1 MKLRNIVASFLAV
14 VAMSVSCVDEL
25 SGDLGSIKLDKS
37 TIVMP
42 EQGGSATITINAM
55 TDWSVDAATVPEG
68 VTVTPMSGKA
78 GETKMTIST
87 AGGSLND
94 IASDIVILVGKQ
106 KQFIKFYQP
115 GDPSLK
121 PQFDEFTAGDY
132 WIMCQEAGEWFALK
146 STGCTIDD
154 SGSYNYLYSVPAVVG
169 ENGTLSSTAS
179 NIFTFEAV
187 DGGFIIKD
195 PAGGYLYQ
203 VAKYHN
209 FYLTSDKAQASV
221 WTVNQI
227 SADEFMLEIPDLSK
241 WMQYSTSYDSAGAY
255 PTAQDGAT
263 LPKLVKAEEPAV
275 EPFIIETT
283 EFTLP
288 IEAGELLIPV
298 EYNGTDI
305 HVGELPSWLKF
316 YGYHDGSIKFEYEEN
331 TGGKREAKVILTT
344 CMEDGNEF
352 DVELTFTQT
361 GSIQD
366 MTVADFLA
374 AEEGAALYKLT
385 GKVANLKASEYGN
398 FDLVDAT
405 GSVYVYGLTA
415 TPVEKNDKSFPTLG
429 IKEGDIVTL
438 IGTRTSYN
446 GAPQVGGPAYY
457 VSHEGHTEVTNEEFL
472 AKEVGDAWY
481 KLTGRIANI
490 VMDKDNPTIPSAY
503 GNFDLVD
510 ENGTSVY
517 VYGLTAAPVAK
528 NDQSF
533 PTLGLKEGDIVTLIG
548 KRAEYKGSPQ
558 VGGPAYYI
566 SHEAGAAVE
575 YSLDGKQWIAEMDG
589 MQVLFD
595 FGLAEEG
602 MLAIALPTM
611 DGTGFGLHMAGIYE
625 IQKTDATSGVV
636 SVLQY
641 DWENDETYG
650 EFEMPYSEL
659 AEASVKMACE
669 TVFGISDPV
678 AFTAVENPYEI
689 QVGGSGD
696 GPDGSIPNGDYWF
709 TNGGKVMAPMAE
721 GATSGVMPANDLI
734 NGASTAKN
742 IFTLTYDPD
751 MSYYTIQDSYGR
763 YLGNESWGN
772 DISLTTVLPSG
783 EDYAYYLWSVDTGFD
798 DGTFDIYN
806 AASYNGFA
814 YSAADNNWYLD
825 PVSYETDGI
834 RPTLVLA
841 ENPVEEPAGP
851 EKLTVAEFAALAD
864 GDTVYELTGTIT
876 RIVTPYS
883 SKYNN
888 ISINIA
894 DETAEIQLYRLSCE
908 GVADPAALTVG
919 DEITVQGCKGSYND
933 VAQMAAGGKYI
944 SHVDKEAP
952 APESGSY
959 ELSFADAANRTS
971 FSSTQQVWEQNGIK
985 LTNDKAGSTSDVAD
999 YVAPAR
1005 FYKSTSLKVEKAGMS
1020 KIVFYLNSGKPASG
1034 LTDSISDSNA
1044 SVSTEGYVVTVSFT
1058 NAVDVFEI
1066 PSLAAQIRMDSLTV
1080 YAE

>member
-187 DGGFIIKD
+187 EGGFIIKD

-203 VAKYHN
+203 VAKYNN

-221 WTVNQI
+221 WAVNQI
-227 SADEFMLEIPDLSK
+227 SADEFMLEISDLSK

-255 PTAQDGAT
+255 ATAQEGAT

-288 IEAGELLIPV
+288 IEGGELLIPV

-548 KRAEYKGSPQ
+548 KRAEYKGTAQ

-566 SHEAGAAVE
+566 SHEEGTAAADFDV
-575 YSLDGKQWIAEMDG
+575 DGKQWVFTWEAMG
-589 MQVLFD
+589 VPALFD
-595 FGLAEEG
+595 LGVTAPGEFYFAYDMSVFGEEYAGVWYPFYSGAYTVEKTDGTTGVLKVTLVDPYEGTELPADIPYTMTAEDAVTFDTAAIKALLEVTSVSATASAEKIDLAISASSGLA
-602 MLAIALPTM
+602 
-611 DGTGFGLHMAGIYE
+611 DGEYWIVADN
-625 IQKTDATSGVV
+625 KVATPIT
-636 SVLQY
+636 
-641 DWENDETYG
+641 EKTYG
-650 EFEMPYSEL
+650 YLNVVDAVNGKST
-659 AEASVKMACE
+659 AAN
-669 TVFGISDPV
+669 
-678 AFTAVENPYEI
+678 AFTFT
-689 QVGGSGD
+689 QVDAG
-696 GPDGSIPNGDYWF
+696 
-709 TNGGKVMAPMAE
+709 
-721 GATSGVMPANDLI
+721 L
-734 NGASTAKN
+734 
-742 IFTLTYDPD
+742 
-751 MSYYTIQDSYGR
+751 YTIQDSNGKYYYQTGT
-763 YLGNESWGN
+763 YNSFNVSDTDGGTDE
-772 DISLTTVLPSG
+772 
-783 EDYAYYLWSVDTGFD
+783 YLWEVYDSGNGQFVIMNYEVGKFIQYDSN
-798 DGTFDIYN
+798 YS
-806 AASYNGFA
+806 SYG
-814 YSAADNNWYLD
+814 
-825 PVSYETDGI
+825 SYPDERGVM
-834 RPTLVLA
+834 PTLVLA
-841 ENPVEEPAGP
+841 EDPIAEP
-851 EKLTVAEFAALAD
+851 
-864 GDTVYELTGTIT
+864 
-876 RIVTPYS
+876 
-883 SKYNN
+883 
-888 ISINIA
+888 
-894 DETAEIQLYRLSCE
+894 
-908 GVADPAALTVG
+908 
-919 DEITVQGCKGSYND
+919 
-933 VAQMAAGGKYI
+933 
-944 SHVDKEAP
+944 EAP
-952 APESGSY
+952 SGSVT
-959 ELSFADAANRTS
+959 LSLGTASQTWAEDTHSAYGTGYVTTVEGFKIAFYQNQ
-971 FSSTQQVWEQNGIK
+971 SSTAPSGGLKDDHIRVYQ
-985 LTNDKAGSTSDVAD
+985 GSNLV
-999 YVAPAR
+999 
-1005 FYKSTSLKVEKAGMS
+1005 
-1020 KIVFYLNSGKPASG
+1020 
-1034 LTDSISDSNA
+1034 IS
-1044 SVSTEGYVVTVSFT
+1044 STEGKKIKSVSIT
-1058 NAVDVFEI
+1058 CTGDKTGPISVGGTEYTAEGGVITWTGEADVFDANCVKQTRVA
-1066 PSLAAQIRMDSLTV
+1066 SLAIV
-1080 YAE
+1080 AE

>member
-37 TIVMP
+37 TIVLP

-121 PQFDEFTAGDY
+121 PQFDEFTEGEY
-132 WIMCQEAGEWFALK
+132 WIMAQEENTWYALK
-146 STGCTIDD
+146 SIGVGLDD
-154 SGSYNYLYSVPAVVG
+154 NSYGYIYSVPALVA
-169 ENGTLSSTAS
+169 EDGTLSSTAS

-187 DGGFIIKD
+187 EGGFVIKD
-195 PAGGYLYQ
+195 PNGGYLYQ
-203 VAKYHN
+203 AAKYHN
-209 FYLTSDKAQASV
+209 FYLTADKSKAAV
-221 WTVNQI
+221 WTVSQI
-227 SADEFMLEIPDLSK
+227 SDDEFMLEIPDLSK

-255 PTAQDGAT
+255 PTAQEGAV
-263 LPKLVKAEEPAV
+263 LPKLVKAEDPAV

-575 YSLDGKQWIAEMDG
+575 YSLDGKQWVAEMDG

-641 DWENDETYG
+641 DWEYDETYG

-772 DISLTTVLPSG
+772 EISLTTVLPSG

-971 FSSTQQVWEQNGIK
+971 FSSTQQVWEQNGVK

>member
-187 DGGFIIKD
+187 EGGFIIKD

-203 VAKYHN
+203 VAKYNN

-221 WTVNQI
+221 WAVNQI
-227 SADEFMLEIPDLSK
+227 SADEFMLEISDLSK

-255 PTAQDGAT
+255 ATAQEGAT
-263 LPKLVKAEEPAV
+263 LPKLVKAEDPAV

-438 IGTRTSYN
+438 IGTRTSHN

-575 YSLDGKQWIAEMDG
+575 YSLDGKQWVAEMDG

-641 DWENDETYG
+641 DWEYDETYG

-659 AEASVKMACE
+659 GEASVKMACE

-678 AFTAVENPYEI
+678 SFTAVENPYEI
-689 QVGGSGD
+689 QVGGSGAA
-696 GPDGSIPNGDYWF
+696 GEVPDGDYWF
-709 TNGGKVMAPMAE
+709 IEPTNQKVMTPLGETASYGRPSSAD
-721 GATSGVMPANDLI
+721 AI

-742 IFTLTYDPD
+742 AFTLTYDPD
-751 MSYYTIQDSYGR
+751 WSCYTIQDSYGR
-763 YLGNESWGN
+763 YLYQGMQADGVTPYKT
-772 DISLTTVLPSG
+772 ISLATSLPAADD
-783 EDYAYYLWSVDTGFD
+783 ENMAYYMWTVYNNG
-798 DGTFDIYN
+798 DGTYDVYN
-806 AASYNGFA
+806 CASYYSITYSASYNNWEI
-814 YSAADNNWYLD
+814 YDPYEADFSNLF
-825 PVSYETDGI
+825 PS
-834 RPTLVLA
+834 LVKA
-841 ENPVEEPAGP
+841 DNPVEEPEP
-851 EKLTVAEFAALAD
+851 EESEVLT
-864 GDTVYELTGTIT
+864 LT
-876 RIVTPYS
+876 
-883 SKYNN
+883 N
-888 ISINIA
+888 
-894 DETAEIQLYRLSCE
+894 AEIC
-908 GVADPAALTVG
+908 AAMTASNFTYS
-919 DEITVQGCKGSYND
+919 EYTIES
-933 VAQMAAGGKYI
+933 
-944 SHVDKEAP
+944 
-952 APESGSY
+952 ESGVWTVNASRSSENTFLQCRGKKGGY
-959 ELSFADAANRTS
+959 IKTPAFEKDIKSVTIHFTDKKSVYADNTYCVFPSTWTAPTADAAYPEDGNVGKAVTDGS
-971 FSSTQQVWEQNGIK
+971 YSLTIPVDAGNKQVYISIIGTYAYYLDHI
-985 LTNDKAGSTSDVAD
+985 DVA
-999 YVAPAR
+999 
-1005 FYKSTSLKVEKAGMS
+1005 F
-1020 KIVFYLNSGKPASG
+1020 
-1034 LTDSISDSNA
+1034 
-1044 SVSTEGYVVTVSFT
+1044 
-1058 NAVDVFEI
+1058 
-1066 PSLAAQIRMDSLTV
+1066 
-1080 YAE
+1080 

>member
-1 MKLRNIVASFLAV
+1 
-14 VAMSVSCVDEL
+14 
-25 SGDLGSIKLDKS
+25 
-37 TIVMP
+37 
-42 EQGGSATITINAM
+42 
-55 TDWSVDAATVPEG
+55 
-68 VTVTPMSGKA
+68 
-78 GETKMTIST
+78 
-87 AGGSLND
+87 
-94 IASDIVILVGKQ
+94 
-106 KQFIKFYQP
+106 
-115 GDPSLK
+115 
-121 PQFDEFTAGDY
+121 
-132 WIMCQEAGEWFALK
+132 
-146 STGCTIDD
+146 
-154 SGSYNYLYSVPAVVG
+154 
-169 ENGTLSSTAS
+169 
-179 NIFTFEAV
+179 
-187 DGGFIIKD
+187 
-195 PAGGYLYQ
+195 
-203 VAKYHN
+203 
-209 FYLTSDKAQASV
+209 
-221 WTVNQI
+221 
-227 SADEFMLEIPDLSK
+227 
-241 WMQYSTSYDSAGAY
+241 
-255 PTAQDGAT
+255 
-263 LPKLVKAEEPAV
+263 
-275 EPFIIETT
+275 
-283 EFTLP
+283 
-288 IEAGELLIPV
+288 
-298 EYNGTDI
+298 
-305 HVGELPSWLKF
+305 
-316 YGYHDGSIKFEYEEN
+316 
-331 TGGKREAKVILTT
+331 
-344 CMEDGNEF
+344 
-352 DVELTFTQT
+352 
-361 GSIQD
+361 
-366 MTVADFLA
+366 
-374 AEEGAALYKLT
+374 
-385 GKVANLKASEYGN
+385 
-398 FDLVDAT
+398 
-405 GSVYVYGLTA
+405 
-415 TPVEKNDKSFPTLG
+415 
-429 IKEGDIVTL
+429 
-438 IGTRTSYN
+438 
-446 GAPQVGGPAYY
+446 
-457 VSHEGHTEVTNEEFL
+457 
-472 AKEVGDAWY
+472 
-481 KLTGRIANI
+481 
-490 VMDKDNPTIPSAY
+490 
-503 GNFDLVD
+503 
-510 ENGTSVY
+510 
-517 VYGLTAAPVAK
+517 
-528 NDQSF
+528 
-533 PTLGLKEGDIVTLIG
+533 
-548 KRAEYKGSPQ
+548 
-558 VGGPAYYI
+558 
-566 SHEAGAAVE
+566 
-575 YSLDGKQWIAEMDG
+575 
-589 MQVLFD
+589 
-595 FGLAEEG
+595 
-602 MLAIALPTM
+602 M

-721 GATSGVMPANDLI
+721 DATSGVMPANDLI

-952 APESGSY
+952 APEAGSY

-985 LTNDKAGSTSDVAD
+985 LTNDKAGSNSDVAD

-1005 FYKSTSLKVEKAGMS
+1005 FYKDTSLKVEKAGMS

>member
-187 DGGFIIKD
+187 EGGFIIKD

-203 VAKYHN
+203 VAKYNN

-221 WTVNQI
+221 WAVNQI
-227 SADEFMLEIPDLSK
+227 SADEFMLEISDLSK

-255 PTAQDGAT
+255 ATAQEGAT

-438 IGTRTSYN
+438 IGTRASYN

-575 YSLDGKQWIAEMDG
+575 YSLDGKQWVAEMDG

-659 AEASVKMACE
+659 GEASVKMACE
-669 TVFGISDPV
+669 TVFGVSELV

-689 QVGGSGD
+689 QVDGSGAA
-696 GPDGSIPNGDYWF
+696 GEVPDGDYWF
-709 TNGGKVMAPMAE
+709 IEPTNQKVMTPLGETASYGRPSSAD
-721 GATSGVMPANDLI
+721 AI

-742 IFTLTYDPD
+742 AFTLTYDPD
-751 MSYYTIQDSYGR
+751 WSCYTIQDSYGR
-763 YLGNESWGN
+763 YLYQGMQADGVTPYKT
-772 DISLTTVLPSG
+772 ISLATSLPAADD
-783 EDYAYYLWSVDTGFD
+783 ENMAYYMWTVYNNG
-798 DGTFDIYN
+798 DGTYDVYN
-806 AASYNGFA
+806 CASYYSITYSASYNNWEI
-814 YSAADNNWYLD
+814 YDPYEADFSNLF
-825 PVSYETDGI
+825 PS
-834 RPTLVLA
+834 LVKA
-841 ENPVEEPAGP
+841 DNPVEEPEP
-851 EKLTVAEFAALAD
+851 EESEVLT
-864 GDTVYELTGTIT
+864 LT
-876 RIVTPYS
+876 
-883 SKYNN
+883 N
-888 ISINIA
+888 
-894 DETAEIQLYRLSCE
+894 AEIC
-908 GVADPAALTVG
+908 AALTSSSTSYATYTIESASG
-919 DEITVQGCKGSYND
+919 DWTVNASQLKSNTFLQCRGKKG
-933 VAQMAAGGKYI
+933 GYI
-944 SHVDKEAP
+944 KTPEFDKDIKSVTIHFTTAKSVYSGNTYCVFPSTWTAP
-952 APESGSY
+952 T
-959 ELSFADAANRTS
+959 ADAAYPEDGNVGKAVTDGS
-971 FSSTQQVWEQNGIK
+971 YSLTIPVDAGNKQVYISIIGTYAYYLDHI
-985 LTNDKAGSTSDVAD
+985 DVA
-999 YVAPAR
+999 
-1005 FYKSTSLKVEKAGMS
+1005 F
-1020 KIVFYLNSGKPASG
+1020 
-1034 LTDSISDSNA
+1034 
-1044 SVSTEGYVVTVSFT
+1044 
-1058 NAVDVFEI
+1058 
-1066 PSLAAQIRMDSLTV
+1066 
-1080 YAE
+1080 

>member
-1 MKLRNIVASFLAV
+1 MKLRNIVVSFLAV

-94 IASDIVILVGKQ
+94 IASDIVIIVGKQ

-132 WIMCQEAGEWFALK
+132 WIMCQEEGEWFALK

-203 VAKYHN
+203 VAKYNN

-221 WTVNQI
+221 WAVNQI
-227 SADEFMLEIPDLSK
+227 SADEFMLEISDLSK

-255 PTAQDGAT
+255 ATAQEGAT

-385 GKVANLKASEYGN
+385 GKVANIRSDVYGN

-415 TPVEKNDKSFPTLG
+415 TQVEKNDKSFGSLG

-446 GAPQVGGPAYY
+446 DTPQVGGPAYY
-457 VSHEGHTEVTNEEFL
+457 VSHEGHTEATVAEFL
-472 AKEVGDAWY
+472 AAAEGDAWY
-481 KLTGRIANI
+481 KLSGKVANLQAG
-490 VMDKDNPTIPSAY
+490 DY

-510 ENGTSVY
+510 ETGSVY

-528 NDQSF
+528 NDKSF
-533 PTLGLKEGDIVTLIG
+533 PTLGVKDGDIVTLIG
-548 KRAEYKGSPQ
+548 KRTSYKDTPQ

-659 AEASVKMACE
+659 GEASVKMACE

-696 GPDGSIPNGDYWF
+696 GPEGSIPNGDYWF

-841 ENPVEEPAGP
+841 ENPVEEPVEPEGP
-851 EKLTVAEFAALAD
+851 KVVTVAEFLAATD
-864 GDTVYELTGTIT
+864 NDIEYQVSGTVSGIYQA
-876 RIVTPYS
+876 
-883 SKYNN
+883 YNPSYGN
-888 ISINIA
+888 ISIYIS
-894 DETAEIQLYRLSCE
+894 DETGEMLAYRLSCE
-908 GVADPAALTVG
+908 GINDPANTITKG
-919 DEITVQGCKGSYND
+919 DLITVKGKRTLYNETPQMAQGCVIVEHTD
-933 VAQMAAGGKYI
+933 VVI
-944 SHVDKEAP
+944 EAP
-952 APESGSY
+952 EGSAT
-959 ELSFADAANRTS
+959 LSFADKANRTVFTTS
-971 FSSTQQVWEQNGIK
+971 QQVWEQNGIK
-985 LTNDKAGSTSDVAD
+985 LTNDKGSSTSNVAD
-999 YVAPAR
+999 YSAPAR
-1005 FYKSTSLKVEKAGMS
+1005 FYKDSKITVEYAGMT
-1020 KIVFYLNSGKPASG
+1020 KIEFTCNNSSYATALKSSITSG
-1034 LTDSISDSNA
+1034 NV
-1044 SVSTEGYVVTVSFT
+1044 SVSGSVVTVT
-1058 NAVDVFEI
+1058 LD
-1066 PSLAAQIRMDSLTV
+1066 AAADSYVVSALSGGQVRMDSVTV

>member
-25 SGDLGSIKLDKS
+25 SGDLSSIKLEKS

-187 DGGFIIKD
+187 EGGFIIKD

-203 VAKYHN
+203 VAKYNN

-221 WTVNQI
+221 WAVNQI
-227 SADEFMLEIPDLSK
+227 SADEFMLEISDLSK

-255 PTAQDGAT
+255 ATAQEGAN

-283 EFTLP
+283 KFTLP

-361 GSIQD
+361 GSIQE

-438 IGTRTSYN
+438 IGTRTSFN

-566 SHEAGAAVE
+566 SHQEGTAPVDVDI
-575 YSLDGKQWIAEMDG
+575 DGKQWTFAWQAMGGASCVIDLGVTEPGTAILAYDMG
-589 MQVLFD
+589 VLD
-595 FGLAEEG
+595 
-602 MLAIALPTM
+602 PSY
-611 DGTGFGLHMAGIYE
+611 AGIYYPYMVATYT
-625 IQKTDATSGVV
+625 IAKTDGTSGVV
-636 SVLQY
+636 TLSADGQSV
-641 DWENDETYG
+641 EI
-650 EFEMPYSEL
+650 PYSNATENTVHFESAALLEGENIDCTL
-659 AEASVKMACE
+659 ATSLIE
-669 TVFGISDPV
+669 ISTGAAEGLADGEYWIIADGKVATPLTGNYGYLNV
-678 AFTAVENPYEI
+678 VDAVDGKSTAANAFTFTQVE
-689 QVGGSGD
+689 
-696 GPDGSIPNGDYWF
+696 
-709 TNGGKVMAPMAE
+709 A
-721 GATSGVMPANDLI
+721 GV
-734 NGASTAKN
+734 
-742 IFTLTYDPD
+742 
-751 MSYYTIQDSYGR
+751 YTIQDSNGKYYYQTGT
-763 YLGNESWGN
+763 YNSFN
-772 DISLTTVLPSG
+772 VAD
-783 EDYAYYLWSVDTGFD
+783 EDGMTDDYLWEVYDSGNGQFVIMNLGVAKFMQYDPT
-798 DGTFDIYN
+798 YN
-806 AASYNGFA
+806 SYG
-814 YSAADNNWYLD
+814 
-825 PVSYETDGI
+825 SYPDERGVL
-834 RPTLVLA
+834 PTLVLA
-841 ENPVEEPAGP
+841 EDPIAEPEP
-851 EKLTVAEFAALAD
+851 EDPSGDASKFETNVTCTTVSSAYTD
-864 GDTVYELTGTIT
+864 GVATV
-876 RIVTPYS
+876 
-883 SKYNN
+883 N
-888 ISINIA
+888 
-894 DETAEIQLYRLSCE
+894 
-908 GVADPAALTVG
+908 GVADVFTLKLGTSKLYGEAKITLPAGTTKVNYYAVGWKGKASKLEFSVGGTVMGTQAVAANDGATSNSPYTITVTDSDYYTFTLPAAL
-919 DEITVQGCKGSYND
+919 
-933 VAQMAAGGKYI
+933 
-944 SHVDKEAP
+944 EA
-952 APESGSY
+952 
-959 ELSFADAANRTS
+959 D
-971 FSSTQQVWEQNGIK
+971 
-985 LTNDKAGSTSDVAD
+985 
-999 YVAPAR
+999 
-1005 FYKSTSLKVEKAGMS
+1005 
-1020 KIVFYLNSGKPASG
+1020 
-1034 LTDSISDSNA
+1034 
-1044 SVSTEGYVVTVSFT
+1044 TEVTVK
-1058 NAVDVFEI
+1058 
-1066 PSLAAQIRMDSLTV
+1066 TV
-1080 YAE
+1080 ETGFRAIAFGIQAE